1 IATKDPLN
9 PIKQDVKKG
18 KLRYV
23 ANLFPYKGYI
33 WNYGAIPQTWEDPR
47 HNDEHTGCCGDN
59 DPIDVCEIGSKVC
72 ARGEIIRVKVLGI
85 LAMIDE
91 GETDWKVIAIN
102 VDDPDAANYN
112 DINDVKRLKPGYLEA
127 TVDWFRRYKVPDGK
141 PENQFAFNAEFKD
154 KDFAIDIIKSTH
166 DYWRAL
172 VTKKTDGKGISCMN
186 TTVFGSPFQCDT
198 DAAKAIV
205 DAHDHDPLFSELL
218 VDALWRLEQAGL
230 FVPIWPQAASPRKQF
245 FPPLDVRILCKVL
258 LWISG
263 SITRKTKEIS
273 LEYKLILLH
282 PFRLKALDAKVVT
295 FPSFKFIELIN
306 QILL

>member
-1 IATKDPLN
+1 MVVEGPRWLNAKMEIATKDPLN

-23 ANLFPYKGYI
+23 ANLFPYKGCI
-33 WNYGAIPQTWEDPR
+33 WNYGAIPQTWEDPG

-112 DINDVKRLKPGYLEA
+112 AINDVKRLKPGYLEA
-127 TVDWFRRYKVPDGK
+127 TVDWFRRYKVPEGK
-141 PENQFAFNAEFKD
+141 PENQFAFNAEFKEFKD

-186 TTVFGSPFQCDT
+186 TTVFESPFPCDP
-198 DAAKAIV
+198 DAAKAT
-205 DAHDHDPLFSELL
+205 
-218 VDALWRLEQAGL
+218 VDAL
-230 FVPIWPQAASPRKQF
+230 
-245 FPPLDVRILCKVL
+245 PPPCEPACTIPTDVDK
-258 LWISG
+258 WFHHQ
-263 SITRKTKEIS
+263 K
-273 LEYKLILLH
+273 
-282 PFRLKALDAKVVT
+282 
-295 FPSFKFIELIN
+295 N
-306 QILL
+306 